1 MYSNSYKKQRMP
13 KISVIVSVYNVEHYL
28 RQCVDSILNQTFMD
42 FELLLVD
49 DGSTDR
55 SGAICDEYASLDA
68 RVKVFHTT
76 NRGVSAARNLG
87 IDEAS
92 AEWIT
97 FVDSDDFVESDY
109 LESLDKG
116 NGCELSFV
124 GINRYNIDNKSRQVL
139 VKFHS
144 EFIFREQLG
153 KKVVERDLLAV
164 GYVWGKLYKREI
176 IDSNHIRFD
185 ERIRIMHEDHL
196 FYYDYLVHCESIYL
210 SDAVCY
216 NYTYYSN
223 SKSLSHTLP
232 PYTMLLISADGFMNK
247 YPALFNHL
255 GITDA
260 TYIKRITTE
269 YGMSTRR
276 VAVYSLYYYKEK
288 KDIRLSFFKRQSPI
302 FLKLYRKYG
311 YAPKSFKHLALY
323 IFLCI
328 TWIPPKVKDW
338 ILKEVVYK

>member
-1 MYSNSYKKQRMP
+1 MP
-13 KISVIVSVYNVEHYL
+13 KISVIVPVYNAEPYL
-28 RQCVDSILNQTFMD
+28 RQCVDSILSQTFTD
-42 FELLLVD
+42 FELLLID
-49 DGSTDR
+49 DGSTDH
-55 SGAICDEYASLDA
+55 SGVICDGYANLDS

-76 NRGVSAARNLG
+76 NKGLSAARNLG
-87 IDEAS
+87 IENTS
-92 AEWIT
+92 ADWIT
-97 FVDSDDFVESDY
+97 FIDSDDFVESDY
-109 LESLDKG
+109 LESLNKG
-116 NGCELSFV
+116 ESCELSFV
-124 GINRYNIDNKSRQVL
+124 GINRYNIDNKSRQVF

-144 EFIFREQLG
+144 EFISKKQLG
-153 KKVVERDLLAV
+153 EKIVELDLLAV
-164 GYVWGKLYKREI
+164 GYACGKLYKREI

-210 SDAVCY
+210 NDAVCY

-232 PYTMLLISADGFMNK
+232 PYAMLLTSADGFMNK

-311 YAPKSFKHLALY
+311 YAPKSFKHWALY

-328 TWIPPKVKDW
+328 TWVPPQVKDY
-338 ILKEVVYK
+338 ILKEFVYKNVASKCF

>member
-1 MYSNSYKKQRMP
+1 
-13 KISVIVSVYNVEHYL
+13 
-28 RQCVDSILNQTFMD
+28 
-42 FELLLVD
+42 
-49 DGSTDR
+49 
-55 SGAICDEYASLDA
+55 
-68 RVKVFHTT
+68 
-76 NRGVSAARNLG
+76 
-87 IDEAS
+87 
-92 AEWIT
+92 
-97 FVDSDDFVESDY
+97 
-109 LESLDKG
+109 
-116 NGCELSFV
+116 
-124 GINRYNIDNKSRQVL
+124 
-139 VKFHS
+139 
-144 EFIFREQLG
+144 
-153 KKVVERDLLAV
+153 
-164 GYVWGKLYKREI
+164 
-176 IDSNHIRFD
+176 
-185 ERIRIMHEDHL
+185 MHEDHL